1 MSALRF
7 IKEQSA
13 STVNSISIT
22 DIFSEDFDTY
32 NIQYVGGNY
41 SGGTS
46 LDGRLINASGNIIS
60 DSNYDYARSM
70 TRSDTGEYDSY
81 SANVSYFRSFG
92 EVGHTFAGNAWIIN
106 PYDNSSYTFVIN
118 QNAGGLSG
126 GSTFFGMKHTSVYT
140 KFHRATGLNLFTDN
154 TGATID
160 ITVRVYGLAVDS

>member
-1 MSALRF
+1 MSAIRF

-13 STVNSISIT
+13 SSVNSISIT
-22 DIFSEDFDTY
+22 DIFNEDFDTY

-46 LDGRLINASGNIIS
+46 LDGRLINSNGHIVT

-81 SANVSYFRSFG
+81 SANVSYFRSFC

-106 PYDNSSYTFVIN
+106 PYNNLLPTFVIN

-126 GSTFFGMKHTSVYT
+126 GAAFFGMKHTSVYT
-140 KFHRATGLNLFTDN
+140 NHISATGLNLFTDN
-154 TGATID
+154 TGASID
-160 ITVRVYGLAVDS
+160 ITVRVYGLAVHS